1 LVTQKQKKLEKKI
14 MTTTFEARL
23 VTAVYETSEKYAAA
37 VRYEMELEDGRA
49 TVKLAAID
57 RIMKAGDNAMTGKP
71 HSFSSAEA
79 AVNTDREYAD
89 YLGKQ
94 REAVVERIL
103 AKARYEAALL
113 EGRLY
118 GEKD

>member
-1 LVTQKQKKLEKKI
+1 MPATINSKVI
-14 MTTTFEARL
+14 MS
-23 VTAVYETSEKYAAA
+23 VYETAEKYAAA
-37 VRYEMELEDGRA
+37 VKHEMELEDGRA

-89 YLGKQ
+89 HLTKQ
-94 REAVVERIL
+94 RDAVVERIL
-103 AKARYEAALL
+103 AKARYEAALI
-113 EGRLY
+113 EGRLR
-118 GEKD
+118 GETT